1 LEVDKELYYYYNRC
15 RTIRNYLEGGNVRKL
30 QLLLAA
36 TEGATDDLTQLLL
49 DQFSFIGSQPG
60 GTYRLALRDAASR
73 AVSPDMGVPEFDAVL
88 ELGVSNASGDEPLLA
103 AAVHL
108 GPKLAPFI
116 DGARSAVMLGEE
128 IAIVPGEGEFELF
141 RCMSRKAGLML
152 EQFSEHWLT
161 IHSQFG
167 RTVPGHPGY
176 RQLHRDPAAQ
186 SAAAQA
192 AGIAIDSVDGVAT
205 LHMPDAASV
214 GLLGS
219 DPEQAKATAADG
231 ALFVDRSKAMGM
243 IARVV
248 VVAGPLP

>member
-1 LEVDKELYYYYNRC
+1 V
-15 RTIRNYLEGGNVRKL
+15 RNL

-36 TEGATDDLTQLLL
+36 TEGAKDDLTTILL
-49 DQFSFIGSQPG
+49 DQFPFIRPQTG

-88 ELGVSNASGDEPLLA
+88 ELGVPDTAGNEPLVA
-103 AAVHL
+103 AAARL
-108 GPKLAPFI
+108 GPALAPRI
-116 DGARSAVMLGEE
+116 DGERSAVVLGQEVV
-128 IAIVPGEGEFELF
+128 IVPGEGEFELF
-141 RCMSRKAGLML
+141 RCMSRKADLTL
-152 EQFSEHWLT
+152 EQFSDHWLN

-167 RTVPGHPGY
+167 RIVPGHPGY

-186 SAAAQA
+186 TAAARA
-192 AGIAIDSVDGVAT
+192 AGIRIDSVDGVAT
-205 LHMPDAASV
+205 LLMLDAPSV

-219 DPEQAKATAADG
+219 DPEQAQATAADG
-231 ALFVDRSKAMGM
+231 ALFVDRTKAMGM

>member
-1 LEVDKELYYYYNRC
+1 M
-15 RTIRNYLEGGNVRKL
+15 RKV

-36 TEGATDDLTQLLL
+36 GDGATDGLTDLLL
-49 DQFSFIGSQPG
+49 DQFSFVREQPG
-60 GTYRLALRDAASR
+60 GIYRLALRDAASR

-88 ELGVSNASGDEPLLA
+88 ELGVPDTAGDEPLLA
-103 AAVHL
+103 AAARL
-108 GPKLAPFI
+108 GPQFAPLI
-116 DGARSAVMLGEE
+116 DGARSAIVLGQE
-128 IAIVPGEGEFELF
+128 IEIVPGEGEFELF
-141 RCMSRKAGLML
+141 RCMSRKPGLTL
-152 EQFSEHWLT
+152 EQFSDHWLT

-167 RTVPGHPGY
+167 RAVPGHPGY
-176 RQLHRDPAAQ
+176 RQLHRDPDAQTAAGK
-186 SAAAQA
+186 A
-192 AGIAIDSVDGVAT
+192 AGIAIDTVDGVAT
-205 LHMPDAASV
+205 LHMAGTASV